1 LSYEVPETVLL
12 FTHDTSSSSSSSSFV
27 LHILASKKK
36 IDLLSALSTKPADLG
51 ADVPLRVVFYERTR
65 KGDNS
70 ATVKEML
77 AQCGPV
83 CGTLLSELAVERDAG
98 PFLKEFRALLD
109 EHDSLRTV
117 EIADG
122 VAVSLAVKD
131 ASELKHIETACAVT
145 VKAFKKLL
153 VQPMED
159 ALEATDRTPTHLDVT
174 RKAEQFFGDAEKLE
188 KLKLPDGA
196 SAAFID
202 TCYAPIIMSGK
213 SIDLKPSA
221 ASTNDPIEPSVI
233 VCALGARYQMY
244 CANLTR
250 TYFIDP
256 DEKRQAAYKA
266 VQKVYEAA
274 VPKMQPGTT
283 LGALYEF
290 VRHSLAA
297 ADESLAVGL
306 MKNAGFGIGI
316 EFRESLY
323 TIKPDSKLVFEENM
337 VFCLRIGIRV
347 SADWQLLLSDT
358 VHITKE
364 GGRFMTDVPRKFGAV
379 SYDLGGSSDDEGAA
393 KQKSTVDKR
402 RLADIAV
409 AGGSERRST
418 RQRKSGGDTVVD
430 QAALDDR
437 QSHQNDLWT
446 KAKALAFKRLTEGGD
461 DDAALAY
468 KSPGDFQAYQRNT
481 DMPREASKTRVTVD
495 RRAGAV
501 LLPMC
506 GFIWPLHVSTIKN
519 VIKTDSYLRLQ
530 LITPISVIPKDPGS
544 RIFVDERAAFVKEA
558 AWRMPDEAHLN
569 AMFRDIKELRK
580 QFTTEESQKR
590 AAASIQEQPELR
602 VAQQR
607 ALRLTDVYLRPSLT
621 RGKTSG
627 TLEAHQNGFRFR
639 SDKGAKVD
647 VIYANI
653 KHAFFQPSQNELIT
667 VIHVHLHHEIL
678 INKKKVR
685 DIQFYTEVMEASQ
698 ALDGGRHQAYDG
710 IEEERRERQMRA
722 KINKAFESFVESTAS
737 QTTEFEF
744 DMPYRDLAFYGAP
757 NKSNVQLFPTLNCL
771 INITEQPF
779 FVLTLSEVD
788 FACLERVHFNNKTFD
803 IIVVFKDYTRTPV
816 AIRSVERDSV
826 DQIREWLDSVN
837 LPFVEGPLTF
847 NWPSML
853 KIARTSPHE
862 FFVEQ
867 GGWTGVINGDGGEG
881 GEGEGDSDDESSA
894 TAGEFEP
901 ENGELEAS
909 DESFDSDEEFDSDE
923 DEEDDDDDEDGSDE
937 DDDDEAPSWTS
948 SIGWRSARTR
958 NERERQ
964 RKIRRR
970 ERESDRATMSNVV
983 NRKQAAPAAASNNTS
998 TVVDEKKKSNA
1009 ENSTS
1014 SPVWS
1019 VLRVLL
1025 LLSIGAAMGY
1035 FVKSMDVNG
1044 ANTIVKPVKKSN
1056 NVRVVT
1062 LSQVRKKFFFFFFFF
1077 FFSHFFLQACTT
1089 FR

>member
-1 LSYEVPETVLL
+1 LLSYEVPETVLL
-12 FTHDTSSSSSSSSFV
+12 FTRDESNAASFV

-36 IDLLSALSTKPADLG
+36 IDLLSALSNKPADV

-70 ATVKEML
+70 ATVKQML
-77 AQCGPV
+77 AQCGPL

-98 PFLKEFRALLD
+98 QFLKEFRASLD

-131 ASELKHIETACAVT
+131 ASELKHIETAAAIT

-153 VQPMED
+153 VQPMEE

-174 RKAEQFFGDAEKLE
+174 RKAEQFFADVEKLE
-188 KLKLPDGA
+188 KLKLPEGA
-196 SAAFID
+196 SAALID

-221 ASTNDPIEPSVI
+221 ASTNDPIDPSVI

-244 CANLTR
+244 CANVTR

-256 DEKRQAAYKA
+256 DDKRQAAYKA

-274 VPKMQPGTT
+274 LPKMLPGTT
-283 LGALYEF
+283 LGALYDF
-290 VRHSLAA
+290 IRQSLAT
-297 ADESLAVGL
+297 ADETLAVGL

-337 VFCLRIGIRV
+337 VFCLRLGIRA
-347 SADWQLLLSDT
+347 SAEWQMLLSDT
-358 VHITKE
+358 VHIGKE
-364 GGRFMTDVPRKFGAV
+364 GGRFLTDLPRKFGAV
-379 SYDLGGSSDDEGAA
+379 SYDLGGSSDDGAA
-393 KQKSTVDKR
+393 NEKSKVDKK
-402 RLADIAV
+402 RLADIAT
-409 AGGSERRST
+409 AGSERRST
-418 RQRKSGGDTVVD
+418 RTRKSGGDTVVD

-437 QSHQNDLWT
+437 QNHQHELWT
-446 KAKALAFKRLTEGGD
+446 KALALAYKRLTEGGD
-461 DDAALAY
+461 DDALLAY

-481 DMPREASKTRVTVD
+481 DMPREANKTRVAVD

-544 RIFVDERAAFVKEA
+544 RIFKDERAAFVKEA

-580 QFTTEESQKR
+580 QFTTEETQKR

-602 VAQQR
+602 LAQQR

-647 VIYANI
+647 VIYTNI

-667 VIHVHLHHEIL
+667 VIHLHLHHEIL

-685 DIQFYTEVMEASQ
+685 DLQFYTEVMEASQ

-722 KINKAFESFVESTAS
+722 KINKAFESFVESTAN
-737 QTTEFEF
+737 QTTDFEF

-779 FVLTLSEVD
+779 FVLTLGEVD

-867 GGWTGVINGDGGEG
+867 GGWTGVINGGEDDNAAAGG
-881 GEGEGDSDDESSA
+881 SDDSSSA

-901 ENGELEAS
+901 EVEELEAS

-923 DEEDDDDDEDGSDE
+923 DEDDDDDDASGDDE
-937 DDDDEAPSWTS
+937 DDEDDAPSWDELD
-948 SIGWRSARTR
+948 RMAEREDKKRTR
-958 NERERQ
+958 APEDDPAP
-964 RKIRRR
+964 RK
-970 ERESDRATMSNVV
+970 
-983 NRKQAAPAAASNNTS
+983 RK
-998 TVVDEKKKSNA
+998 
-1009 ENSTS
+1009 
-1014 SPVWS
+1014 
-1019 VLRVLL
+1019 
-1025 LLSIGAAMGY
+1025 
-1035 FVKSMDVNG
+1035 
-1044 ANTIVKPVKKSN
+1044 
-1056 NVRVVT
+1056 
-1062 LSQVRKKFFFFFFFF
+1062 
-1077 FFSHFFLQACTT
+1077 
-1089 FR
+1089 